1 MTKRA
6 TIEQIRSEL
15 LSALQAGRKARWC
28 LQGTHGGATDFVL
41 AVLLD
46 RVARATVVVVDSS
59 ERAERL
65 AEGLRTVLGEPVDA
79 DFLERRIHVLPARE
93 APPLEMVSPPAE
105 VVAAQTAAFYQ
116 AARGD
121 RPIVVASVAALA
133 WRGAAPTELLPACS
147 YYVVGDRL
155 EPSDFLDRCLSLGYR
170 RVSTVEEP
178 GEIAVRGGI
187 VDLWSPGAPRPAR
200 IELFGDEIESIRLFD
215 PGDQRSVARV
225 EDLVVLPA
233 RPFAFERLADSA
245 VRRAVTARC
254 NELLVAASERRRLD
268 ADLATGSHFPGAE
281 LLLPYVSSA
290 PSWIADYLPPEAL
303 VVVVDPAAVG
313 RAIEEFGA
321 ELEQARRAADENGLF
336 YPPVEGVYVDGR
348 SLGAFVSR
356 RPLLEIDELETTG
369 VRRGDACLW
378 RLEVRGNEGLHAA
391 RVRARASRGS
401 DRLEP
406 VVTELRKLARE
417 GPMAVVAADRVQ
429 LARAEH
435 LLRLCGFDS
444 TRRVARLADLLDE
457 PSGVVLASGVLE
469 SGFRLPHLGLSVVT
483 DQDLFGRQRRPVRRR
498 AAVPRARALSAL
510 KEVSPGDYMVHVDHG
525 IGIYRGLKHMVV
537 GDTEGDFIHLEYAG
551 GDRYYLPVDRINLVE
566 KYTGAGGSPPQLAR
580 LGSSA
585 WARTKKRAKES
596 ILKMAAELLELEA
609 YRAVHARSP
618 LAGVDVD
625 FEQFEAQFPFEETE
639 GQLEAIAAVVSD
651 LQREKPMDRVVC
663 GDVGYGKTEV
673 ALRAAYLTVMGGR
686 QVAFLVPTTVLARQH
701 AETIRQRFADYPVE
715 VAMLSRF
722 NSRSENERI
731 VRGLAAGT
739 IDIVVGTHRL
749 LQQDVRFARLGLLV
763 IDEEHRFGVRAKE
776 AIKRMRREVDVLTM
790 TATPIPRTLQL
801 ALSGVRD
808 LSLIETPP
816 VDRLAI
822 RTYVARYDEALIKQA
837 IERELA
843 RQGQVFFVHHRV
855 ASIDA
860 MAAKVAALVPRAR
873 VAVAHGQMKERELDR
888 VMSDFLAHR
897 SDVLVCTSIIES
909 GLDIPNANTIII
921 NRADT
926 FGLAQLYQIRGR
938 VGRSSRRAYAYLLVP
953 NQRVISE
960 EARRRLAVLQELDE
974 LGSGFR
980 LAAHDLEIRGAGNL
994 LGKEQSGHISAVGF
1008 DLFMRMME
1016 EATAELRGRPPAPAI
1031 EPEIDLGAEA
1041 FLPEQ
1046 YVDDIGERL
1055 LFYKRMA
1062 NAEDQAALDAILE
1075 ELADRYGPP
1084 PRPVHDLVR
1093 LMALR
1098 PRLKRLAIESLKAD
1112 RHAIT
1117 LRFHESSPLDPALLV
1132 ELTRAHP
1139 DRLRL
1144 RPGGVLTVRPVPQEW
1159 DARVAEVERLLDVL
1173 ESSVAEVARRGA
1185 HEQQVR
1191 TC

>member
-1 MTKRA
+1 
-6 TIEQIRSEL
+6 
-15 LSALQAGRKARWC
+15 
-28 LQGTHGGATDFVL
+28 
-41 AVLLD
+41 
-46 RVARATVVVVDSS
+46 
-59 ERAERL
+59 
-65 AEGLRTVLGEPVDA
+65 
-79 DFLERRIHVLPARE
+79 
-93 APPLEMVSPPAE
+93 
-105 VVAAQTAAFYQ
+105 
-116 AARGD
+116 
-121 RPIVVASVAALA
+121 
-133 WRGAAPTELLPACS
+133 
-147 YYVVGDRL
+147 
-155 EPSDFLDRCLSLGYR
+155 
-170 RVSTVEEP
+170 
-178 GEIAVRGGI
+178 
-187 VDLWSPGAPRPAR
+187 
-200 IELFGDEIESIRLFD
+200 
-215 PGDQRSVARV
+215 
-225 EDLVVLPA
+225 
-233 RPFAFERLADSA
+233 
-245 VRRAVTARC
+245 
-254 NELLVAASERRRLD
+254 
-268 ADLATGSHFPGAE
+268 
-281 LLLPYVSSA
+281 
-290 PSWIADYLPPEAL
+290 
-303 VVVVDPAAVG
+303 
-313 RAIEEFGA
+313 
-321 ELEQARRAADENGLF
+321 
-336 YPPVEGVYVDGR
+336 
-348 SLGAFVSR
+348 
-356 RPLLEIDELETTG
+356 
-369 VRRGDACLW
+369 
-378 RLEVRGNEGLHAA
+378 
-391 RVRARASRGS
+391 
-401 DRLEP
+401 
-406 VVTELRKLARE
+406 
-417 GPMAVVAADRVQ
+417 
-429 LARAEH
+429 
-435 LLRLCGFDS
+435 
-444 TRRVARLADLLDE
+444 
-457 PSGVVLASGVLE
+457 
-469 SGFRLPHLGLSVVT
+469 
-483 DQDLFGRQRRPVRRR
+483 
-498 AAVPRARALSAL
+498 
-510 KEVSPGDYMVHVDHG
+510 YMVHVDHG